1 MPIHSYHIHLD
12 HFLFWVIV
20 LLLSNI
26 LNEPVYIILI
36 LVYMFFI
43 YCLIEFNLFNPIN
56 QINFDNLSYYY

>member
-43 YCLIEFNLFNPIN
+43 YCLIEFNLFNNIN